1 MRSMLNNP
9 TIECLEELES
19 IISKNLGVLIYFSSP
34 VCNVGEVFEPKVRR
48 LLEEEYPKIPFYH
61 VDMNQ
66 TPAISAKYSV
76 FVMPTIIIFF
86 DGKETI
92 KKSRHIGIAEL
103 ADAIRRPYSLIF
115 D

>member
-1 MRSMLNNP
+1 MPSHNYT
-9 TIECLEELES
+9 TIQRQEELED
-19 IISKNLGVLIYFSSP
+19 IISKNLGVLIYFSSAA
-34 VCNVGEVFEPKVRR
+34 CNVGVAFEPKVKR
-48 LLEEEYPKIPFYH
+48 LLEEEYPKIQFYH

-86 DGKETI
+86 DGKEAI

-103 ADAIRRPYSLIF
+103 SDAIKRPYFLIF

>member
-1 MRSMLNNP
+1 MPSNNYT
-9 TIECLEELES
+9 TIQSLDELDA
-19 IISKNLGVLIYFSSP
+19 IISENLGVLLYFSNAA
-34 VCNVGEVFEPKVRR
+34 CNVGEAFEPKVQR
-48 LLEEEYPKIPFYH
+48 LLEEEYPKIPFYY

-76 FVMPTIIIFF
+76 FVMPTIIVFF

-103 ADAIRRPYSLIF
+103 ANAIRRPYSLIF

>member
-1 MRSMLNNP
+1 MLNNH
-9 TIECLEELES
+9 TIESLEELEG
-19 IISKNLGVLIYFSSP
+19 IISKNMGVLIYFSSS
-34 VCNVGEVFEPKVRR
+34 VCNVGEAFEPKVQE
-48 LLEEEYPKIPFYH
+48 LLKEEYPKIPFYH

-76 FVMPTIIIFF
+76 FVMPTVIIFF

-103 ADAIRRPYSLIF
+103 AHAIKRPYSLIF